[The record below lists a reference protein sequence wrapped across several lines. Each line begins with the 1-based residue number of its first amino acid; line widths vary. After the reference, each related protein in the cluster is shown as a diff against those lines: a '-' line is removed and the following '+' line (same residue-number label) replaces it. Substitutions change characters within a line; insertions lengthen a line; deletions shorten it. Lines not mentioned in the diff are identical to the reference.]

1 MNRRHFLSATV
12 TGSAAAA
19 AAAPPTGI
27 IDCQSH
33 LFFPEVLDMMGKRKT
48 EPLVYDEKGAAFLK
62 PFGLV

>member
-12 TGSAAAA
+12 AGSAVAAAA
-19 AAAPPTGI
+19 LPPVGI

-33 LFFPEVLDMMGKRKT
+33 LFFPEVLDMMRKCKT

-62 PFGLV
+62 LFGMV